1 MKYTG
6 WELKYFDSSSNF
18 RKYQFS
24 LIKEFIGEKILE
36 VGPGSGNFANNFLIN
51 VSKKLHL
58 TEISKDLF
66 EKLKIKFELKKNVEV
81 YSKAISEIDSKF
93 DTICY
98 FDVLEHIENHELEIK
113 EALKRLNKNG
123 KLIIIVPAF
132 NHLYSYYDK
141 SIGHY
146 RRYEKEFFQNF
157 IKKNNLIKKKLI
169 YFDSVGYFFL
179 LINKFVNMKSESKV
193 GLGTIIWN
201 LLVPISKII
210 DKILFH
216 KFGKSLICVIQNA
229 K

>member
-36 VGPGSGNFANNFLIN
+36 VGPGSGNFANNFLIK

>member
-36 VGPGSGNFANNFLIN
+36 VGPGSGNFANNFLIKL
-51 VSKKLHL
+51 SKKLHL
-58 TEISKDLF
+58 TEINKDLF
-66 EKLKIKFELKKNVEV
+66 EKLKIRFEQKSNVEV
-81 YSKAISEIDSKF
+81 YSKAINEIDNKF

-98 FDVLEHIENHELEIK
+98 FDVLEHIESHEIEIK

-141 SIGHY
+141 SIGHF

-169 YFDSVGYFFL
+169 YFDSIGYFFL
-179 LINKFVNMKSESKV
+179 LINKFIDMKSESKV
-193 GLGTIIWN
+193 GLGTIVWN
-201 LLVPISKII
+201 LLVPISKVI

>member
-36 VGPGSGNFANNFLIN
+36 VGPGSGNFANNFLIK

-66 EKLKIKFELKKNVEV
+66 EKLKIKFELKRNVEV